1 MLPNK
6 NISHLSTIFVEKMR
20 VMVLRMRGVNGEKK

>member
-6 NISHLSTIFVEKMR
+6 NISHLSTIFVEKTR
-20 VMVLRMRGVNGEKK
+20 VMVLRMRGMNSEKK